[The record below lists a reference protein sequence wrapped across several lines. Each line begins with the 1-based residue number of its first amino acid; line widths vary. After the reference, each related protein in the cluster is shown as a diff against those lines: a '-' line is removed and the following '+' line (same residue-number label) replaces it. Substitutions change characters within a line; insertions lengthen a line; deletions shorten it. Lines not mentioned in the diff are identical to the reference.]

1 MAKPKTKPCDQKVR
15 KGAQRVPCG
24 TPLSTGDFGAFY
36 CKNSA
41 NHISKIKTGFCN
53 AGFCEGT
60 KSHDSAGKPAK
71 TCGFI
76 LTCPCSC
83 HDVITKMFELSGM
96 ERLPQENPEYK
107 PPKRDLWL
115 HNLLENGGT
124 SIPSNPEPI
133 VIPPGLEG
141 ATVGAAVVSTVALP
155 AVAPR
160 AYQPTVSGR
169 SARGELEFWVKRCC
183 DYFVLGDIDTKL
195 KLTPQRISQIIADEE
210 GIKAP
215 STGAIDAVF
224 KRWEKLGF
232 AKIERKPTRFV
243 AYTEDGIKYG
253 LDGLKRKVKF
263 GQKLQSASAARTIR
277 H

>member
-1 MAKPKTKPCDQKVR
+1 MAKATKKCDHKVR
-15 KGAQRVPCG
+15 KGSQRVPCG
-24 TPLSTGDFGAFY
+24 TVLSTGEFGAFY
-36 CKNSA
+36 CTNRD
-41 NHISKIKTGFCN
+41 NHISRIKTGFCS

-60 KSHDSAGKPAK
+60 KSHDSSGKPAK

-76 LTCPCSC
+76 LTCPCTC
-83 HDVITKMFELSGM
+83 HDVITKMFEMSGM

-107 PPKRDLWL
+107 PPTRDLWL
-115 HNLLENGGT
+115 HNLLEDMGT
-124 SIPSNPEPI
+124 PIPSI
-133 VIPPGLEG
+133 VAPDNVPPVLEG
-141 ATVGAAVVSTVALP
+141 ATVATVVTPSGPL
-155 AVAPR
+155 
-160 AYQPTVSGR
+160 PTVVRTEYRPTASGR
-169 SARGELEFWVKRCC
+169 TARGELEFWVKRCC

-195 KLTPQRISQIIADEE
+195 KLTPQRISQMIADDE

-232 AKIERKPTRFV
+232 AEIGRKPTRFIG
-243 AYTEDGIKYG
+243 YTEDGVRYG

-263 GQKLQSASAARTIR
+263 GQKLQSASAAREFR